1 LLRRKAL
8 GPLEDAAARVTETRG
23 ATPQRHDDRHVL
35 GTGGRGFGIH
45 ARSAYT
51 KPARAAPRTPLAGRQ
66 TVGNGEQ
73 EGVSYCTQEQEE
85 AGFGVGSMSVSKT
98 KGEQ

>member
-1 LLRRKAL
+1 VA
-8 GPLEDAAARVTETRG
+8 ESYTE
-23 ATPQRHDDRHVL
+23 
-35 GTGGRGFGIH
+35 
-45 ARSAYT
+45 
-51 KPARAAPRTPLAGRQ
+51 PARAAPRTPLAGRQ